1 MKLTAS
7 FAIIGW
13 LLLWAAP
20 PPSKIHEWAWYAGD
34 PGGNHYSPLT
44 GINRGNVGKL
54 ELAWEWHT
62 GEQPIPEKG
71 VRPGAF
77 EASALLIIW
86 LLQQATRCCDQQGGW
101 MRTFPPHCGPVAPG
115 WAEKQV
121 RARARNWRGHK
132 PQQYRFYRGPTL
144 GPHS

>member
-44 GINRGNVGKL
+44 EINRGNVGRL

-77 EASALLIIW
+77 EATALMIDGVLYLTTPYNRVVALDADSGRQRW
-86 LLQQATRCCDQQGGW
+86 VYDPKAYEEDGQALNGVGYVHRGL
-101 MRTFPPHCGPVAPG
+101 A
-115 WAEKQV
+115 A
-121 RARARNWRGHK
+121 WRDAGK
-132 PQQYRFYRGPTL
+132 LRLFMA
-144 GPHS
+144 S